1 MALAQY
7 SELFWFPSG
16 ALATDVPARVF
27 QHATNTLAPLYADAG
42 RTTPLANP
50 VSTSA
55 AGRLEFWVEE
65 GSYWV
70 HIDSEAFEIAVGAAA
85 QAATQQDITDEVARA
100 DAAYAALAHAARHA
114 EGGAD
119 PVTLTQSQIV
129 GLTVALAARLLLT
142 GGTLTG
148 SLDIDGGNLTVLRG
162 DDAGG
167 FRLRSDGGEFD
178 FEVGGKDLYL
188 SRFSG
193 AGFDGAQV
201 TLLRL
206 AADGPHL
213 MGRSIFG
220 TGGFDTVHALDA
232 ATGVAEVGK
241 KNGLANI
248 RLAGFKDSAGAPG
261 TGTWTAGD
269 VVLDSAGAW
278 HLCTAGGEPGTWT

>member
-27 QHATNTLAPLYADAG
+27 QHATNTLAPLFADAG
-42 RTTPLANP
+42 GTTPLANP

-100 DAAYAALAHAARHA
+100 DAAYAALVHAARHA

-129 GLTVALAARLLLT
+129 GLTAALAARLLLT

-148 SLDIDGGNLTVLRG
+148 DLVLFGGNLTVSRG
-162 DDAGG
+162 DGQGAY
-167 FRLRSDGGEFD
+167 RMRVTGGELD
-178 FEVGGKDLYL
+178 FEIGGKDLYL
-188 SRFSG
+188 SRFANG
-193 AGFDGAQV
+193 DFTGAQV
-201 TLLRL
+201 NLLRM
-206 AADGPHL
+206 AADGLHL
-213 MGRSIFG
+213 MGRVLYG
-220 TGGFDTVHALDA
+220 TGGFDVVHAIDSV
-232 ATGVAEVGK
+232 TGVAELGK
-241 KNGLANI
+241 KNGLGNV
-248 RLAGFKDSAGAPG
+248 RLCGFKDSAGAP
-261 TGTWTAGD
+261 TTETWTVGD

-278 HLCTAGGEPGTWT
+278 HLCTAGGTPGTWT